1 MFITNQFF
9 NIPGYGDI
17 SQLPKEAA
25 RLTERLLT
33 SSALPNESKVQYVA
47 RKIFEAIGS
56 FFIVLPLLPALPF
69 LLIGYAIHQS
79 AQPSDQYVIGGSE
92 VSLTSKDVLNH
103 LHKIEESKREF
114 SSIEIVHDGE
124 DPLILEDD
132 VLNALKGLHP
142 KNIVLKNVELSPENL
157 ESLETIKHYY
167 VVTADIIQGTVHHV
181 LTLKEKISQVI
192 LPIDYDEMLE
202 TLKEI
207 SDKNQ
212 RIVNVYF
219 TRPVPH
225 HMEQAVKAC
234 MKKIKPTTQNWI
246 LDAANRSPQSLAAVI
261 KA

>member
-1 MFITNQFF
+1 MLISNQFF

-25 RLTERLLT
+25 RFTERLLT
-33 SSALPNESKVQYVA
+33 GSALPNESKVQYVV

-56 FFIVLPLLPALPF
+56 FFIVLPLLPAMPF
-69 LLIGYAIHQS
+69 LLIGYAIHQA
-79 AQPSDQYVIGGSE
+79 AQPSDQYLIGGPDAK
-92 VSLTSKDVLNH
+92 LTSKEVLTH
-103 LHKIEESKREF
+103 LQKIEESKREF
-114 SSIEIVHDGE
+114 SLIEIVHVGE
-124 DPLILEDD
+124 EPLILEED

-142 KNIVLKNVELSPENL
+142 KSIVLKNVKLSPANM

-167 VVTADIIQGTVHHV
+167 VDTGDSVQGNGQHV

-202 TLKEI
+202 TLKES

-219 TRPVPH
+219 TRPVPQ

-234 MKKIKPTTQNWI
+234 IKKIKPTTQTWI
-246 LDAANRSPQSLAAVI
+246 LDAGNRSPQSLAAAI